1 MNRQSING
9 GGWIDLDTAKKFAE
23 DRNWDGHNH
32 ISVNTGSQW
41 DHEVLYRSV
50 GGVYV
55 LHSWSQYQGS
65 RDTWQRF
72 SIHGAVAWLLRN
84 DYDPESPAEEAIV
97 AGLEV

>member
-23 DRNWDGHNH
+23 DRKWDGHNH

-41 DHEVLYRSV
+41 DHEVMYRSV

-55 LHSWSQYQGS
+55 LHTWSQYQNS
-65 RDTWQRF
+65 RDTWERIG
-72 SIHGAVAWLLRN
+72 IHNAVAWLIRN
-84 DYDPESPAEEAIV
+84 DYAPELAAELSIV